1 MRRKRARGVGER
13 GKTVVRG
20 CGLRKQRCSGKSE
33 AALHRGGPHKSPLPG
48 NIFLSQSAPRSDPA
62 FTAPITLARLRVLC
76 GWAAC
81 PLGLRPWIYSGVN
94 SPASG
99 RAKLRVCFR
108 RMSAVRWSLPL
119 MRLRCFPDKLS
130 AVHCFSELLGSTR
143 SFSYLNFPHRPA
155 AGAAGGNQRRES
167 CTHPRAMSALVLSP
181 RFPLTSPG
189 STPPRIPCLD
199 RIRDPISNQ

>member
-1 MRRKRARGVGER
+1 VRRERARGVGER

-20 CGLRKQRCSGKSE
+20 CGLRKQRCAGKSE
-33 AALHRGGPHKSPLPG
+33 AALHRGSPHKSPLPG

-76 GWAAC
+76 GWAPC

-108 RMSAVRWSLPL
+108 RMSAVRWSIPL

-143 SFSYLNFPHRPA
+143 SCPPERSSPPCCS
-155 AGAAGGNQRRES
+155 RRQ
-167 CTHPRAMSALVLSP
+167 PQSA
-181 RFPLTSPG
+181 
-189 STPPRIPCLD
+189 PRILQQSQGDVRLGFIPTLPLNLS
-199 RIRDPISNQ
+199 RLNASADPVS